1 MQRLKELEKN
11 NIEYRRYEDLDHGL
25 KDSDGKSLRK
35 EVIRDINVWLRSKLG
50 NPANKSSGN

>member
-50 NPANKSSGN
+50 NPDNKSSGN